1 MLVTAL
7 LDYAGVH
14 IVLKVPV
21 ADLRSALLAWMTYRK
36 TNRVEP
42 ERSIQLCVLLGEPVF
57 QELHCQ
63 LDCTMYYISQL
74 TLSKK
79 KSAFFSPSTL
89 FMLARNWCSCPCNVS

>member
-1 MLVTAL
+1 MLVPAL

-14 IVLKVPV
+14 IVFKVPV
-21 ADLRSALLAWMTYRK
+21 ADLTSALLEWMTYGK
-36 TNRVEP
+36 PNRVEP
-42 ERSIQLCVLLGEPVF
+42 ERSVQLRVLLGEPVF

-63 LDCTMYYISQL
+63 LNSTMYYISQL

-89 FMLARNWCSCPCNVS
+89 FMLALNWCSCPCNVS